1 MACPLLNTPHI
12 VMQFSRLLLRILEE
26 NMDEGMMLSSAF
38 DSCKWG
44 KSK

>member
-12 VMQFSRLLLRILEE
+12 VMQFSTLLLRILEE

-44 KSK
+44 K